1 MSELQ
6 NQSTENVEKLDN
18 FHHHVGKIEHIYRKI
33 LHTLE
38 LVIAGVTIVGLVAV
52 LVYTVIQAFHAPTI
66 FEDTNHFLHSVLT
79 VVVGLEFVRMLIDMT
94 PANTIEVLIMAT
106 ARYIIMNH
114 ENPMTLLVGVLCVGG
129 LFAIRRFLIPRSDLT
144 LDMVEIE

>member
-1 MSELQ
+1 MNELHDK
-6 NQSTENVEKLDN
+6 NINAIEKHDD

-38 LVIAGVTIVGLVAV
+38 LIIAGVTIIGLVAV
-52 LVYTVIQAFHAPTI
+52 LAYTVVQAFHAPTI

-114 ENPMTLLVGVLCVGG
+114 EDPVTLLVGVLCVGG

>member
-1 MSELQ
+1 MNELHDP
-6 NQSTENVEKLDN
+6 NTHSTEKHDN

-38 LVIAGVTIVGLVAV
+38 LIIAGITIIGLVAV
-52 LVYTVIQAFHAPTI
+52 LVYTVVQAFYYPTI
-66 FEDTNHFLHSVLT
+66 FEDTNYFLHSVLT

-114 ENPMTLLVGVLCVGG
+114 DNPTTLLVGVLCVGG
-129 LFAIRRFLIPRSDLT
+129 LFAIRRFLIPRGDLT

>member
-1 MSELQ
+1 M
-6 NQSTENVEKLDN
+6 TERHDN
-18 FHHHVGKIEHIYRKI
+18 FHHHVGKIEHFYRKI

-38 LVIAGVTIVGLVAV
+38 LVIAGITILVLVAALGV
-52 LVYTVIQAFHAPTI
+52 NIWEAFTEPTA
-66 FEDTNHFLHSVLT
+66 FEDTNHFLHSVLNI
-79 VVVGLEFVRMLIDMT
+79 VVGLEFVRMLIDMT

-114 ENPMTLLVGVLCVGG
+114 EDPMTLLIGVVCVGG
-129 LFAIRRFLIPRSDLT
+129 LFAIRRFLIPRSELT

>member
-1 MSELQ
+1 MNELHDKNPHQ
-6 NQSTENVEKLDN
+6 TEKHDN

-38 LVIAGVTIVGLVAV
+38 LIIAGITIVGLVAV
-52 LVYTVIQAFHAPTI
+52 LVYTAVQAFYYPTI
-66 FEDTNHFLHSVLT
+66 FEDTNYFLHSVLT

-114 ENPMTLLVGVLCVGG
+114 DNPTTLLVGVLCVGG
-129 LFAIRRFLIPRSDLT
+129 LFAIRRFLIPRGDLT